1 MIKNKVTV
9 SLISKKTQKNTRG
22 SELISSELIVEKELL
37 LVDQLCAVG
46 Q

>member
-9 SLISKKTQKNTRG
+9 SLISKKNTKKNTRG
-22 SELISSELIVEKELL
+22 SELIVEKELL
-37 LVDQLCAVG
+37 LVDQLCG